1 MTTQGCGTHAG
12 LGTELRAVAVL
23 LLDRIGPVLD
33 RARAEGG
40 AAPSSGT
47 CAVCPVCAVVA
58 LLRGE
63 RPELAVRLAEHAAGF
78 LDVLQSAMDAPAD
91 PPAPP
96 PAPPY
101 PATERRVQRIHVE
114 RPAAARC

>member
-1 MTTQGCGTHAG
+1 MTGQGCGTHAG
-12 LGTELRAVAVL
+12 LGSELRAVAVL

-33 RARAEGG
+33 RARADG
-40 AAPSSGT
+40 AAPGTTT

-78 LDVLQSAMDAPAD
+78 LDVLQSAMDASAD

-96 PAPPY
+96 PT

-114 RPAAARC
+114 RPAARC

>member
-1 MTTQGCGTHAG
+1 MTAPGCGTHAG
-12 LGTELRAVAVL
+12 LGAELRAVAVL

-33 RARAEGG
+33 RARADGAA
-40 AAPSSGT
+40 AAPSTST

-78 LDVLQSAMDAPAD
+78 LDVLQSAMDAAAD
-91 PPAPP
+91 PPPPPSAPP
-96 PAPPY
+96 HPAS
-101 PATERRVQRIHVE
+101 ARRVQRIHVE
-114 RPAAARC
+114 RPAARC

>member
-1 MTTQGCGTHAG
+1 MTAPGCGTHAG

-23 LLDRIGPVLD
+23 LLDRIGPVLE
-33 RARAEGG
+33 RARAEGTPTS
-40 AAPSSGT
+40 ATP

-78 LDVLQSAMDAPAD
+78 LDALQSALDVPAD
-91 PPAPP
+91 PGPPP
-96 PAPPY
+96 PAP
-101 PATERRVQRIHVE
+101 ARRVQRIHVE
-114 RPAAARC
+114 RPAAARYRAAQC

>member
-47 CAVCPVCAVVA
+47 WS
-58 LLRGE
+58 G
-63 RPELAVRLAEHAAGF
+63 
-78 LDVLQSAMDAPAD
+78 
-91 PPAPP
+91 
-96 PAPPY
+96 
-101 PATERRVQRIHVE
+101 
-114 RPAAARC
+114 

>member
-1 MTTQGCGTHAG
+1 MREQGCGTHAG
-12 LGTELRAVAVL
+12 LGAELRAVAVL

-33 RARAEGG
+33 RARADGG
-40 AAPSSGT
+40 AAAPPTGT
-47 CAVCPVCAVVA
+47 CSVCPVCAVVA

-96 PAPPY
+96 PAPS
-101 PATERRVQRIHVE
+101 RRVQHIHVE
-114 RPAAARC
+114 RPAARC

>member
-1 MTTQGCGTHAG
+1 MTAQGCGTHAG

-33 RARAEGG
+33 RARADG
-40 AAPSSGT
+40 AAPSTTT

-78 LDVLQSAMDAPAD
+78 LDVLQSAMDVPAD
-91 PPAPP
+91 PPHH
-96 PAPPY
+96 
-101 PATERRVQRIHVE
+101 PATGRRVQRIHVE
-114 RPAAARC
+114 RPAARC

>member
-1 MTTQGCGTHAG
+1 MTGPGGCGTHAG

-23 LLDRIGPVLD
+23 LLDRVGPVLD
-33 RARAEGG
+33 RARADGG
-40 AAPSSGT
+40 AATTTGT

-78 LDVLQSAMDAPAD
+78 LDVLQSAMDAPSG
-91 PPAPP
+91 PQGPP
-96 PAPPY
+96 PAH
-101 PATERRVQRIHVE
+101 PAPERRVQRIHVE
-114 RPAAARC
+114 RPAARC